1 MVIEQNQVEKY
12 FDYSDSRTSVYLY
25 NWVATETL
33 ATKLTYNC
41 YFSRYNCYRFILQ
54 IWVLPGWV
62 VYVYHGQCLFTVAPC
77 ETSRNIQKATPTV
90 TRLAPPTVKSSS
102 IFYSIRPAT

>member
-12 FDYSDSRTSVYLY
+12 FDYSDSWTIVYLY

-77 ETSRNIQKATPTV
+77 ETSCHDAVMNIFWIIAISRKQH
-90 TRLAPPTVKSSS
+90 LL
-102 IFYSIRPAT
+102 